1 MEQCANTAAL
11 NKYMEQQEQDE
22 LEYEQL
28 LEDLRDADPEDYE
41 EIIYSHGYGDANLVK
56 IMEDL

>member
-11 NKYMEQQEQDE
+11 NKYMDQQEQDE

-28 LEDLRDADPEDYE
+28 LEDLRDADPEEYE
-41 EIIYSHGYGDANLVK
+41 EIIDSHGYGDA
-56 IMEDL
+56 DLAEIIKDL

>member
-11 NKYMEQQEQDE
+11 NKYMGRQEQDE

-28 LEDLRDADPEDYE
+28 LEDLRDADPEEYE
-41 EIIYSHGYGDANLVK
+41 EIIHSHGYGDA
-56 IMEDL
+56 DLAEIIKDL